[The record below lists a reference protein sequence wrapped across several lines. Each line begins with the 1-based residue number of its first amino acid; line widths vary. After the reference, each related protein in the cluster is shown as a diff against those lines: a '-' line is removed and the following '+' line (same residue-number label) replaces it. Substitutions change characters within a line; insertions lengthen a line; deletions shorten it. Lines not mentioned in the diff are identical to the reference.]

1 MSIQIRTIVCG
12 EIQENAYLV
21 YMEERD
27 DCVLVDPGDDYI
39 KLKNALG
46 PRRLAA
52 ILLTHGHFD
61 HIMAAG
67 QLAVDTGAPVY
78 VAGADVEM
86 LNDPR
91 LNGLD
96 GLMGGFEM
104 PGPAIVAQPF
114 GERLSVAGMDF
125 EIIPT
130 PGHTRGSVCLRVT
143 GEDVLF
149 TGDTLFRAGFG
160 RMDLYGGD
168 EHAMMRSLQKLLALP
183 PALKVYPGHGSATTI
198 GTERSRFRL

>member
-1 MSIQIRTIVCG
+1 MDRIIAKSGIIGIGKAHGSGATGIIGAMESEITVIRD
-12 EIQENAYLV
+12 A
-21 YMEERD
+21 M
-27 DCVLVDPGDDYI
+27 
-39 KLKNALG
+39 
-46 PRRLAA
+46 
-52 ILLTHGHFD
+52 
-61 HIMAAG
+61 
-67 QLAVDTGAPVY
+67 
-78 VAGADVEM
+78 ADV
-86 LNDPR
+86 R
-91 LNGLD
+91 LTT
-96 GLMGGFEM
+96 
-104 PGPAIVAQPF
+104 
-114 GERLSVAGMDF
+114 VAGMEF